1 MIPSEKYRIIQR
13 LGKQQQRKFGDV
25 FLVEDKI
32 TGESGT
38 MKVVAKSGNE
48 LRELRL
54 RAEAGFSFDH
64 PQLPETLYTFETET
78 ELVVVKN
85 HFLGVPLDM
94 FLKSVKSKQ
103 KPAALLRLLEQ
114 LKPIFE
120 ELNRQQVVHLDLK
133 PSNLIINGT
142 PEQFEVYLIDFG
154 MAMRTDRVDHR
165 GTLFP
170 LGYAAPEL
178 LLNRL
183 HLVDQRSDLFAL
195 GIVLWQS
202 FTGKLPL
209 LHPNPSITTN
219 LQLTHPLPDHDDI
232 PKALFTD
239 SKTFVYQIQLWCSAQ
254 SIASRYYGFTSER
267 SDESALQKFGRSD
280 SRLERSAGKEKLA
293 GVLNKKRVTILSP
306 FLKKY
311 LFLIQIF
318 SKA

>member
-1 MIPSEKYRIIQR
+1 MNPSEKYRIKHR
-13 LGKQQQRKFGDV
+13 LGKQQQRKFGDA

-32 TGESGT
+32 TGEWGT
-38 MKVVAKSGNE
+38 MKVIRKSENE
-48 LRELRL
+48 LRESRL
-54 RAEAGFSFDH
+54 RAEAGFAFDH
-64 PQLPETLYTFETET
+64 PQLPRTLYTFESET

-85 HFLGVPLDM
+85 HFPGIPLDM

-103 KPAALLRLLEQ
+103 KPAVLLRLLEG
-114 LKPIFE
+114 LKPVFE
-120 ELNRQQVVHLDLK
+120 ELERQQIVHLDIK

-154 MAMRTDRVDHR
+154 MAMRTNETDSR

-183 HLVDQRSDLFAL
+183 HLADQRTDLFAL

-232 PKALFTD
+232 PKRYLPILKRLCAKHSFGVPPNQLSPETMDTFLKEAMDQRYNNLEELIADWKKAL
-239 SKTFVYQIQLWCSAQ
+239 
-254 SIASRYYGFTSER
+254 E
-267 SDESALQKFGRSD
+267 
-280 SRLERSAGKEKLA
+280 
-293 GVLNKKRVTILSP
+293 KKRW
-306 FLKKY
+306 FG
-311 LFLIQIF
+311 F
-318 SKA
+318 

>member
-13 LGKQQQRKFGDV
+13 LGKQQQRKFGEV

-32 TGESGT
+32 TCESGT

-64 PQLPETLYTFETET
+64 SQLPKTLYSFETET

-85 HFLGVPLDM
+85 HFPGVPLDV

-103 KPAALLRLLEQ
+103 KPAVLLRLLTQ
-114 LKPIFE
+114 LKPIFD
-120 ELNRQQVVHLDLK
+120 ELNRQYIVHLDIK

-142 PEQFEVYLIDFG
+142 AKQFELYLIDFG
-154 MAMRTDRVDHR
+154 MAMRTNQMDHR

-183 HLVDQRSDLFAL
+183 HLADQRTDLFAL

-232 PKALFTD
+232 PKRYLSILKRLCAKYSFGVPPNQLPSETMDAYLKEAMDQRYTSLEEVISNWKAAL
-239 SKTFVYQIQLWCSAQ
+239 
-254 SIASRYYGFTSER
+254 E
-267 SDESALQKFGRSD
+267 
-280 SRLERSAGKEKLA
+280 
-293 GVLNKKRVTILSP
+293 KKRW
-306 FLKKY
+306 FG
-311 LFLIQIF
+311 F
-318 SKA
+318 

>member
-1 MIPSEKYRIIQR
+1 MIPSEKYRILQR

-48 LRELRL
+48 LRESRL
-54 RAEAGFSFDH
+54 RAEAGFEFDH
-64 PQLPETLYTFETET
+64 PQLPKTHYTFESET

-85 HFLGVPLDM
+85 YFPGVPLDT
-94 FLKSVKSKQ
+94 FLKSVKPKQ
-103 KPAALLRLLEQ
+103 KPAVLVRLLEQ
-114 LKPIFE
+114 LKSVFE
-120 ELNRQQVVHLDLK
+120 ELNRQQIVHLDIK

-154 MAMRTDRVDHR
+154 MAMRTNAVDHR

-183 HLVDQRSDLFAL
+183 HLVDQRTDLFAL

-232 PKALFTD
+232 PKRYLPILKRLCAKYSFGVPPNQLPAETMDANLKEAMDQRYTNLEEMIADWKTALE
-239 SKTFVYQIQLWCSAQ
+239 KKNWL
-254 SIASRYYGFTSER
+254 GF
-267 SDESALQKFGRSD
+267 
-280 SRLERSAGKEKLA
+280 
-293 GVLNKKRVTILSP
+293 
-306 FLKKY
+306 
-311 LFLIQIF
+311 
-318 SKA
+318 